1 MPCILLSCVI
11 LCIAQSSV
19 AWYLPS
25 LQPFLEDTFQLTT
38 VATGAM
44 FTVEGATYAAFS
56 PLWGWLLDKWVSPW
70 IALYTGTICV
80 IIGYCLLGPSPF
92 LPFIP
97 ENVYVVGFAL
107 SIMGWVGILQVA
119 PKELPEIKSLLTPL
133 PTPKILPHVF
143 STKIMPLKFCRSIP
157 TIVPVKTKTGLI
169 WILKDI

>member
-1 MPCILLSCVI
+1 MPCISLSCFI

-56 PLWGWLLDKWVSPW
+56 PLWGWLLDKWISPW

-80 IIGYCLLGPSPF
+80 IVGYCLLGPSPF

-107 SIMGWVGILQVA
+107 SIMG
-119 PKELPEIKSLLTPL
+119 
-133 PTPKILPHVF
+133 
-143 STKIMPLKFCRSIP
+143 
-157 TIVPVKTKTGLI
+157 
-169 WILKDI
+169 